1 MFQLQK
7 LFNKFSL
14 NKFITK
20 CTSDSNLKSVLN
32 NRVLLYG
39 LSVLVLLDIFYLAN
53 SRDYNTII
61 IFVLVG
67 FLTSF
72 FCKNM
77 IVIMFIAL
85 CIAHILKNPSSFE
98 GAANMDEEDEEDKKE
113 EHTEVDTENMEGKDD
128 NADETKDKKDKD
140 HTTKGEIDSD
150 DKIKGELQEFSE
162 VQKEIIA
169 GLTKLEPLINKAD
182 SFIEKFEKYSKS
194 E

>member
-20 CTSDSNLKSVLN
+20 CSASTNVKSVLN
-32 NRVLLYG
+32 NRFILYA
-39 LSVLVLLDIFYLAN
+39 LSAIVLLDLFYLAN
-53 SRDYNTII
+53 SRSFNTII
-61 IFVLVG
+61 IFILVG

-77 IVIMFIAL
+77 IVIMVVAL
-85 CIAHILKNPSSFE
+85 FVAHILKNPRSVE
-98 GAANMDEEDEEDKKE
+98 GAENMNNEDEEDEKKPEDENYENKE
-113 EHTEVDTENMEGKDD
+113 ETEEP
-128 NADETKDKKDKD
+128 DE
-140 HTTKGEIDSD
+140 E
-150 DKIKGELQEFSE
+150 KIKEELKEFAT
-162 VQKEIIA
+162 VQKDIIDNM
-169 GLTKLEPLINKAD
+169 TKLEPLLNKAD

>member
-20 CTSDSNLKSVLN
+20 CSSSSNVKSVLN
-32 NRVLLYG
+32 NRALLYG
-39 LSVLVLLDIFYLAN
+39 LSLLVLLDLMYLAN
-53 SRDYNTII
+53 SRSFNTII
-61 IFVLVG
+61 IFILVG

-77 IVIMFIAL
+77 IVILLVAL
-85 CIAHILKNPSSFE
+85 FVAHILKSPRSFE
-98 GAANMDEEDEEDKKE
+98 GAENMNNEDEEGEDEKPEDENYENKEKEVPEGEEPDEEKIKE
-113 EHTEVDTENMEGKDD
+113 ELK
-128 NADETKDKKDKD
+128 
-140 HTTKGEIDSD
+140 
-150 DKIKGELQEFSE
+150 EFAT
-162 VQKEIIA
+162 VQKDIIDNM
-169 GLTKLEPLINKAD
+169 TKLEPLLNKAD